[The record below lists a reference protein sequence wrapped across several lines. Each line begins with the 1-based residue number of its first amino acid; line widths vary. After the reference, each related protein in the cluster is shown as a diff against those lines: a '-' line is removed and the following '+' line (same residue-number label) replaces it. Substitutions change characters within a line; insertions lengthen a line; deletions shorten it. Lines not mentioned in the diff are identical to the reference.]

1 MTVDPHRFEALVGS
15 LEKTTLRLSDVA
27 GELKLIA
34 DRQVYASGAIQ
45 ELEHDL
51 KEERR
56 ERLALEKK
64 VDRWVNR
71 GWGAWGVLV
80 LAFTLVTAFDFK
92 RPPEPPAI
100 VTQQPE
106 RDIPQPPPA
115 VGGK

>member
-1 MTVDPHRFEALVGS
+1 MTVDPQRFEALVVS

-27 GELKLIA
+27 GELRLIA
-34 DRQVYASGAIQ
+34 DRQVYASDAIQ
-45 ELEHDL
+45 ELEKEM

-56 ERLALEKK
+56 ERMALERK

-80 LAFTLVTAFDFK
+80 MAFTLVTAFDFK
-92 RPPEPPAI
+92 RPPDPPAI
-100 VTQQPE
+100 VNQQPE

-115 VGGK
+115 TSGK